1 MLVLEELLNWNL
13 LGYNVLNVQLQMLLS
28 QPSEDAMNS

>member
-13 LGYNVLNVQLQMLLS
+13 LGYNVLNVQLQMPLS